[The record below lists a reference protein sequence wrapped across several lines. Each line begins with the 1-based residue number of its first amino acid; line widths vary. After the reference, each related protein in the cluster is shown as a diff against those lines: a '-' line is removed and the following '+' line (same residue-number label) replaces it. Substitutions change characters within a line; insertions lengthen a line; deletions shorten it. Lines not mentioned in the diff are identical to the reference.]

1 MAIRVAVDA
10 MGGDEA
16 PAVVVE
22 GAIHALDASNGDI
35 EVLLV
40 GRRDALQAELA
51 HKKDVVDRLPLRIVH
66 APDAI
71 AMDEAP
77 AAAVKTK
84 QGSSIHIGLAAVR
97 EGKAHAFVSAGNTG
111 AVMAASLFVLGA
123 LQGVARPSIVA
134 FFPTTQGHCIML
146 DVGTNVDCRPEHL
159 LQFAKMGSVYAST
172 VMQIPK
178 PRVALVNL
186 GEEARKG
193 NEQVKA
199 AYKLLRADP
208 DIHFC
213 GNIEGRDVLHHMADI
228 VVCDGFVGNILLK
241 FGESVASAVPQMI
254 AEEME
259 RRAFSDADKEMVK
272 DVLSAVRLRFSY
284 EEYGGALLLG
294 VNGNVMI
301 GHGGS
306 SVRAIERMILMAAD
320 AARRGTLEAMNQAFG
335 A

>member
-1 MAIRVAVDA
+1 
-10 MGGDEA
+10 MGGDQA

-22 GAIHALDASNGDI
+22 GAIHALNASDSDL
-35 EVLLV
+35 EVFLV
-40 GRRDALQAELA
+40 GRQDALQAEIA
-51 HKKDVVDRLPLRIVH
+51 HRQDLVERLPLRIVH

-71 AMDEAP
+71 GMDEAP
-77 AAAVKTK
+77 ASAVKTK
-84 QGSSIHIGLAAVR
+84 PGSSIHIGLGAMR

-111 AVMAASLFVLGA
+111 AIMAASLFVLGA

-134 FFPTTQGHCIML
+134 FFPTIKGHCILL

-159 LQFAKMGSVYAST
+159 LQFAKMGSIYAST
-172 VMQIPK
+172 VMQLPRPK
-178 PRVALVNL
+178 VALVNL

-199 AYKLLRADP
+199 AYKLLQASP

-213 GNIEGRDVLHHMADI
+213 GNIEGRDLMHHMADV
-228 VVCDGFVGNILLK
+228 VVCDGFVGNIILK
-241 FGESVASAVPQMI
+241 FGESVASAIPRMME
-254 AEEME
+254 EEMV
-259 RRAFSDADKEMVK
+259 RRAFSDADKQVVQEA
-272 DVLSAVRLRFSY
+272 LSAVRLRFSY

-306 SVRAIERMILMAAD
+306 SVRAIERMILVAAD
-320 AARRGTLEAMNQAFG
+320 VARHGALEAMNQAFST
-335 A
+335 

>member
-1 MAIRVAVDA
+1 
-10 MGGDEA
+10 MGGDKA

-22 GAIHALDASNGDI
+22 GAIHALDASDGDL

-40 GRRDALQAELA
+40 GRRDALQAEIA
-51 HKKDVVDRLPLRIVH
+51 HKKELVDRLPLHIVH
-66 APDAI
+66 APDSI
-71 AMDEAP
+71 GMDEAP

-84 QGSSIHIGLAAVR
+84 QGSSIHIGLGAIR
-97 EGKAHAFVSAGNTG
+97 EGEAHAFVSAGNTG

-123 LQGVARPSIVA
+123 MRGVARPSIIA
-134 FFPTTQGHCIML
+134 FFPTTRGHCIML

-159 LQFAKMGSVYAST
+159 LQFAKMGSIYAAAA
-172 VMQIPK
+172 MQIPRPK
-178 PRVALVNL
+178 VALVNL

-193 NEQVKA
+193 NEQVKE
-199 AYKLLRADP
+199 AYKLLQASP

-213 GNIEGRDVLHHMADI
+213 GNIEGRDILHHMADV

-241 FGESVASAVPQMI
+241 FGESVASAIPRMVS
-254 AEEME
+254 EEMT
-259 RRAFSDADKEMVK
+259 RRAFSDADKEMVRK
-272 DVLSAVRLRFSY
+272 ALSAVRLRFSY

-306 SVRAIERMILMAAD
+306 SVRAIERMILVAAD
-320 AARRGTLEAMNQAFG
+320 VARHGALEAMNKAFG
-335 A
+335 K